1 MNIKELSMKGEL
13 QYNTVGI
20 KHIPFKLFGT
30 AKIIKKADGDRIIA
44 GYANLAVIDSQNQLI
59 SVEVLKAG
67 METLLADPAYANLM
81 FTHKNIQIGKIINK
95 YGNLETHVDDKG
107 VYIIA
112 EIRKDIETANQ
123 VWKQILKGELNGFSI
138 GCEVLDEHKSCDVDG
153 ENCIDILDKINIFEI
168 SACNYPVN
176 EMSGF
181 VVISKSKFKT
191 DVCKDCDINNDTMK
205 KKIESEVKEEI
216 VKEEKAVD
224 SVTKEENIT
233 ESEETAELSVEQ
245 RIESMERQIFN
256 IEAAITKMAESKQKK
271 EEEEEEPEEPEEEKK
286 KSEPEGQ
293 VKENVDESDDLKK
306 SINEVAEQLG
316 EAVEKLSSLFSEE
329 KDRQEIDDLKLESK
343 SKDDQIDALKK
354 KVEILSKE
362 DIEKTEPK
370 TVNKSEEESEVEVEL
385 MEDCNINI
393 KDGIVSRKR
402 YVY

>member
-1 MNIKELSMKGEL
+1 MKGEL

-153 ENCIDILDKINIFEI
+153 ENCIDILDKIEPQGLAIAYMDDGTKHNQSRDFCFECFCYDEQIIFCDWLKDKFSIHASPIKYRDGFRTRIQKQFVSEFVNII
-168 SACNYPVN
+168 APYILPS
-176 EMSGF
+176 
-181 VVISKSKFKT
+181 
-191 DVCKDCDINNDTMK
+191 MK
-205 KKIESEVKEEI
+205 Y
-216 VKEEKAVD
+216 
-224 SVTKEENIT
+224 
-233 ESEETAELSVEQ
+233 
-245 RIESMERQIFN
+245 
-256 IEAAITKMAESKQKK
+256 
-271 EEEEEEPEEPEEEKK
+271 
-286 KSEPEGQ
+286 
-293 VKENVDESDDLKK
+293 
-306 SINEVAEQLG
+306 
-316 EAVEKLSSLFSEE
+316 KL
-329 KDRQEIDDLKLESK
+329 
-343 SKDDQIDALKK
+343 
-354 KVEILSKE
+354 
-362 DIEKTEPK
+362 
-370 TVNKSEEESEVEVEL
+370 
-385 MEDCNINI
+385 
-393 KDGIVSRKR
+393 
-402 YVY
+402 